1 MQSKIESHIRAHYT
15 KLQGLQFVRTFK
27 LNDAHPEV
35 YEYRATYD
43 SGITGRLFVDPTRID
58 LPERNILE
66 VKRRKAKTKEPE
78 SESESES
85 SEEEEEEEE
94 VVVPKKESRKQPRRH
109 SDEEESP
116 LKVIVIPKPVATP
129 RDEAMRRTVARVL
142 QGERFGSQIDN
153 LAFAKLIAEWSVL
166 EAADSEESK
175 QAVELLQ
182 HLDRN

>member
-15 KLQGLQFVRTFK
+15 RLQDLQFVRTFK

-35 YEYRATYD
+35 YEYRATYE
-43 SGITGRLFVDPTRID
+43 SGVTGRLFVDPTRID
-58 LPERNILE
+58 LPERNIIE
-66 VKRRKAKTKEPE
+66 VKRRKAKTEEPE

-94 VVVPKKESRKQPRRH
+94 VVDVPKKRRH

-116 LKVIVIPKPVATP
+116 LKVIVIPKPAATP
-129 RDEAMRRTVARVL
+129 RDEAMRRIVARVL
-142 QGERFGSQIDN
+142 QGERFGSPIDN

-175 QAVELLQ
+175 QAVDLLQ
-182 HLDRN
+182 RLERN